1 MLRGFACY
9 SKHHT
14 GIYLTA
20 SLMALLISTQLMR
33 LIVLTIIFL
42 MAGCAS
48 VPEQATNYPP
58 VVNYA
63 LSLEGAPY
71 RYGKASPEE
80 GFDCSGFVQHVYAK
94 QGVMLPRTVREM
106 AVALPPVAKNDLHA
120 GDLVFFDTIRNK
132 ASHVGLYMQNDQF
145 IHAPSSRA
153 GSVQISSLNNVYWR
167 KHFIGV
173 RRPVMPDD

>member
-1 MLRGFACY
+1 MAHITLKQLSR
-9 SKHHT
+9 
-14 GIYLTA
+14 
-20 SLMALLISTQLMR
+20 LMLLIM
-33 LIVLTIIFL
+33 IAFMV
-42 MAGCAS
+42 GCAS
-48 VPEQATNYPP
+48 VPEKNTQYPP
-58 VVNYA
+58 VVDYA

-71 RYGKASPEE
+71 RYGKASPDE

-94 QGVMLPRTVREM
+94 HGVMLPRTVREM
-106 AVALPPVAKNDLHA
+106 AVALPEVSKSDLHA

-132 ASHVGLYMQNDQF
+132 ASHVGLYMQDAQF

-173 RRPVMPDD
+173 RRPMMRDD

>member
-1 MLRGFACY
+1 MTI
-9 SKHHT
+9 SNHT
-14 GIYLTA
+14 GIGVWILRLNLVA
-20 SLMALLISTQLMR
+20 MVLL
-33 LIVLTIIFL
+33 F
-42 MAGCAS
+42 AGCAS
-48 VPEQATNYPP
+48 TPEVKESRNYPP

-63 LSLEGAPY
+63 LSLQGAPY

-94 QGVMLPRTVREM
+94 HGIRLPRTVSEM
-106 AVALPPVAKNDLHA
+106 ADALPTASMDDLHA

-132 ASHVGLYMQNDQF
+132 ASHVGLYMQDRQF

-153 GSVQISSLNNVYWR
+153 GKVQISSLENQYWR

-173 RRPVMPDD
+173 RRPLAQND